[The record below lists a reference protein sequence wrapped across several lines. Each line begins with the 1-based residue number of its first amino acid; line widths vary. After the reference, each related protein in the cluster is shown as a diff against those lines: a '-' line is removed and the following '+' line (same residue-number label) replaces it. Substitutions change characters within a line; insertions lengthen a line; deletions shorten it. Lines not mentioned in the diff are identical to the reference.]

1 MLACKLN
8 VMAKLRMVGR
18 GHVAHEQPGRNQSQ
32 KLTFFNCGFHGQLGP
47 VVHASGPLFICVR
60 RNPGRLIS
68 CEQFGCR
75 APPRLILGID
85 IGERLLARVADGEAT
100 FGIVAIRPE

>member
-18 GHVAHEQPGRNQSQ
+18 GRVAHERPGRNQSQ

-47 VVHASGPLFICVR
+47 VVYASGPFLFAQKLR
-60 RNPGRLIS
+60 
-68 CEQFGCR
+68 Q
-75 APPRLILGID
+75 LGD
-85 IGERLLARVADGEAT
+85 
-100 FGIVAIRPE
+100 IRPRCAVPRRTIMQNAARF